1 MTWKHGDIFIA
12 TIDAIPGDVLRRPA
26 WVLVEGEATG
36 HSHRLDRSG
45 VAERLE
51 RGETLYLRVL
61 AEGATVI
68 DQRHRPITLPRG
80 LYQVWKQR
88 DYSPGVPRKD
98 AKGDAE
104 IFKKRRLTRRMR
116 EPLYSA
122 VAVSIGR

>member
-12 TIDAIPGDVLRRPA
+12 TIDAIPGDVIRRPA

-45 VAERLE
+45 AAERLE

-61 AEGATVI
+61 AEQATVI
-68 DQRHRPITLPRG
+68 DQQHRPITLPRG
-80 LYQVWKQR
+80 LYQVWQQR
-88 DYSPGVPRKD
+88 GSLPGAPRRD

-104 IFKKRRLTRRMR
+104 ISRKRRLTRRMR

-122 VAVSIGR
+122 VAVSIGS